1 MQRQVR
7 TTAEASMPDVDVKS
21 HAFSVDIIVTRAI
34 EASSTR
40 VWEVL
45 TATGQYGE
53 WNPFIRRFGGS
64 LTVGALIEVELQLA
78 GRKSSRVRPRIVD
91 LKPGQSFEWFGHIG
105 VPGVFDARHRFVVEP
120 IDPGRS
126 RLTQSETVSGV
137 LVPVFRSMLTG
148 PTPEA
153 FAAMNDALAKRV
165 LADG

>member
-1 MQRQVR
+1 MQRQLH
-7 TTAEASMPDVDVKS
+7 TTAEESMPDVDVKS
-21 HAFSVDIIVTRAI
+21 HAFAVDIIATRAI

-40 VWEVL
+40 VWNVL

-53 WNPFIRRFGGS
+53 WNPFIRRFAGS
-64 LTVGALIEVELQLA
+64 LTVGAPIEVELQLA
-78 GRKSSRVRPRIVD
+78 GRKSHQVRPRIVD
-91 LKPGQSFEWFGHIG
+91 LKPGRSFEWFGHSVVAG
-105 VPGVFDARHRFVVEP
+105 LFVAPHRFVVEP
-120 IDPGRS
+120 IGPGRS

-165 LADG
+165 LDS